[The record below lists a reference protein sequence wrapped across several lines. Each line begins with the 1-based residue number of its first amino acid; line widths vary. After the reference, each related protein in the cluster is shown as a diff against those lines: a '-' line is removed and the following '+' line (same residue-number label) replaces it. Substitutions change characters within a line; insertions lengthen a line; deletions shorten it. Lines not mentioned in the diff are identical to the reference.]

1 MNSIWTNNISL
12 FAKRFPPLA
21 QQFNLENTQDIPS
34 ELLAP
39 VEIIPAKNG
48 QMTAKENGLLFHS
61 LYNPQREAESA
72 VKNAKSIQ
80 EEVYT
85 AVFYSLGLGYSVI
98 EWAVKYPND
107 NLIIVETDPRYF
119 FTALSVTDFSAVF
132 KVPNLI
138 IALQADPSQ
147 VINLIEKCGGFT
159 HSSIVANNA
168 QAEHAKEYYL
178 GLTNLMNR
186 NRQKSTINTATLEK
200 FSHLWLRNS
209 CRNLDKTACLDGVAR
224 YENKCPENLPAL
236 VLAAGPTLDQ
246 VLPHLKE
253 LKNKTIIIAVD
264 TALRACLRAGVEPD
278 FIVLVDP
285 QYYASRHIEGLSSK
299 SSVLITESA
308 AYPSVF
314 RFDCREIILCS
325 ALFPLGQYFE
335 KRLGPKGELGAG
347 GSVSTT
353 AWDFARMTGAKE
365 IYFAGLDLG
374 YPDNQTHIRGS
385 TFEEKTHTV
394 SSRKSSAEKN
404 SIQGL
409 FAAGI
414 KKDRDYKGDVILTD
428 EKMKMFSWWF
438 ESKCVEFPQ
447 TATFT
452 LSDRSLNIPGIKV
465 SSVENLLT
473 RPDVPDLRKQFFE
486 AENSSE
492 FKNDPELYQKTKKE
506 LTDGLDDLYQTAKKG
521 VSLSQEGL
529 TANPQ
534 RAATLMAQLEKI
546 EARIL
551 TSELKDAASLVFPT
565 ERRLNE
571 IFEATSFPDD
581 PTRKLFLRQKI
592 IYSELTKAIS
602 ACHNLISPAPQKL

>member
-1 MNSIWTNNISL
+1 MNSIWTKNIAL
-12 FAKRFPPLA
+12 FAQRFPPLA
-21 QQFNLENTQDIPS
+21 QQFQLSGTQDIPA

-39 VEIIPAKNG
+39 VEILPAKNG
-48 QMTAKENGLLFHS
+48 QPTARENGIFFHS
-61 LYNPQREAESA
+61 GYNPGREAETA
-72 VKNAKSIQ
+72 VKNAKNIQ
-80 EEVYT
+80 AEVYT

-98 EWAVKYPND
+98 EWAKKYPND

-119 FTALSVTDFSAVF
+119 FTALSAVDFESVF
-132 KVPNLI
+132 SVPNLI

-147 VINLIEKCGGFT
+147 VISLIEKCGGFT
-159 HSSIVANNA
+159 HSSIIANNA
-168 QAEHAKEYYL
+168 QAEHAKDYYL
-178 GLTNLMNR
+178 GLTNLINR
-186 NRQKSTINTATLEK
+186 NRQKSTINNATLEK

-209 CRNLDKTACLDGVAR
+209 CRNLDKTASLDGVAR
-224 YENKCPENLPAL
+224 YEGKCPDKLPAL
-236 VLAAGPTLDQ
+236 VLAAGPTLEQ

-264 TALRACLRAGVEPD
+264 TALRSCLMAGVEPD

-299 SSVLITESA
+299 SSVLIAESA

-353 AWDFARMTGAKE
+353 AWDFARMTGAGE

-374 YPDNQTHIRGS
+374 YPDRQTHIRGS
-385 TFEEKTHTV
+385 TFEEKSHTV
-394 SSRKSSAEKN
+394 SNRKSSAERAG
-404 SIQGL
+404 IQGL

-414 KKDRDYKGDVILTD
+414 KKDKDYKGNMILTD

-438 ESKCVEFPQ
+438 ESKCVEFPEV
-447 TATFT
+447 TTFT

-465 SSVENLLT
+465 SSVKELLEK
-473 RPDVPDLRKQFFE
+473 PDVPELRKTFFE
-486 AENSSE
+486 AENSSR
-492 FKNDPELYQKTKKE
+492 FKNDPVLFQKTKKE
-506 LTDGLDDLYQTAKKG
+506 LISGLDDLYQTAKKG
-521 VSLSQEGL
+521 LSLSHEGL
-529 TANPQ
+529 TATPQ
-534 RAATLMAQLEKI
+534 RSAAIMTQLEKI
-546 EARIL
+546 ETLIL

-571 IFEATSFPDD
+571 IFENTRFPQD
-581 PTRKLFLRQKI
+581 PAKALFLRQEI
-592 IYSELTKAIS
+592 IYNQLSKAI
-602 ACHNLISPAPQKL
+602 AQYNKIL